1 MTLFL
6 RTPGDPMP
14 EDIGG
19 DEDKTLAAL
28 GVQVRVLGVGWSG
41 EWGVG
46 WGQVAG
52 CTWGAGMFFRRRNGM
67 EDDHMPL
74 AWL

>member
-1 MTLFL
+1 MTLFLRTPGDPMPFDPTPRTSTPQHCLFTQVQGSTMTLFL

-28 GVQVRVLGVGWSG
+28 GVQVRV
-41 EWGVG
+41 
-46 WGQVAG
+46 
-52 CTWGAGMFFRRRNGM
+52 
-67 EDDHMPL
+67 
-74 AWL
+74 